1 MTTGVLLVTHQG
13 IGSTMLQVARQI
25 MNATF
30 DHIDY
35 LEVGFDADTVELTR
49 ALEDKLSRVEQGA
62 GVLVLSDLIGATP
75 CNLASN
81 SAHQN
86 TIVVTGLN
94 LPMLI
99 RVYNYRERPLHELSR
114 IAQEGAQ
121 KGIFQ
126 LSHDNCINTKEL

>member
-25 MNATF
+25 MNTSL
-30 DHIDY
+30 DHVDY
-35 LEVGFDADTVELTR
+35 LEVGFDADTIELAQ
-49 ALEDKLSRVEQGA
+49 ALENRLSRVEQGA
-62 GVLVLSDLIGATP
+62 GVLILSDLIGATP

-81 SAHQN
+81 PARQN
-86 TIVVTGLN
+86 TLVVTGLN

-99 RVYNYRERPLHELSR
+99 RVYNYRERPLQELAR

-121 KGIFQ
+121 NGIFQ
-126 LSHDNCINTKEL
+126 LSQDNSINMKEP

>member
-35 LEVGFDADTVELTR
+35 LEVGFDADIAKLKLV
-49 ALEDKLSRVEQGA
+49 LEDKLSQVDQGA
-62 GVLVLSDLIGATP
+62 GALVLSDLIGATP

-81 SAHQN
+81 TDHQN
-86 TIVVTGLN
+86 TLVVTGLN

-99 RVYNYRERPLHELSR
+99 RVYNYRERPLNELAR

-121 KGIFQ
+121 NGIFQ
-126 LSHDNCINTKEL
+126 LSHDN

>member
-25 MNATF
+25 MNTSL
-30 DHIDY
+30 DHVDY
-35 LEVGFDADTVELTR
+35 LEVGFDADTIELAQ
-49 ALEDKLSRVEQGA
+49 ALENRLSRVEQGA
-62 GVLVLSDLIGATP
+62 GVLILSDLIGATP

-81 SAHQN
+81 PAHQN
-86 TIVVTGLN
+86 TVVVTGLN

-99 RVYNYRERPLHELSR
+99 RVYNYRERPLQELAR

-121 KGIFQ
+121 NGIFQ
-126 LSHDNCINTKEL
+126 LSHDNCINMKEL

>member
-13 IGSTMLQVARQI
+13 IGSAMLQVAGQI
-25 MNATF
+25 MNATL

-35 LEVGFDADTVELTR
+35 LEVGFDADTVQLERL
-49 ALEDKLSRVEQGA
+49 LEDKLSRVEQGA
-62 GVLVLSDLIGATP
+62 GVLILSDLIGATP

-81 SAHQN
+81 SAHHD
-86 TIVVTGLN
+86 TVVVTGLN

-99 RVYNYRERPLHELSR
+99 RVYNYRERPLHELAR

-121 KGIFQ
+121 NGVFQ
-126 LSHDNCINTKEL
+126 LSRDNCINMKEL

>member
-1 MTTGVLLVTHQG
+1 
-13 IGSTMLQVARQI
+13 

-30 DHIDY
+30 NHIDY

-49 ALEDKLSRVEQGA
+49 ALEDKLTQLEQGA

-75 CNLASN
+75 CNLAS
-81 SAHQN
+81 STTHHN

-99 RVYNYRERPLHELSR
+99 RVYNYRERPLQELAR

-121 KGIFQ
+121 NGIFQ
-126 LSHDNCINTKEL
+126 LSHDNCTNMKEL

>member
-13 IGSTMLQVARQI
+13 VGSAMLKVARQI

-35 LEVGFDADTVELTR
+35 LEIGFDADTAQLKEV
-49 ALEDKLSRVEQGA
+49 LEDKLTRVEQGS
-62 GVLVLSDLIGATP
+62 GVLILSDLIGATP

-81 SAHQN
+81 TGHQH
-86 TIVVTGLN
+86 TVVVTGLN

-99 RVYNYRERPLHELSR
+99 RVYNYRERPLNELAR

-121 KGIFQ
+121 NGIFQ
-126 LSHDNCINTKEL
+126 LSQDNCINMKEL